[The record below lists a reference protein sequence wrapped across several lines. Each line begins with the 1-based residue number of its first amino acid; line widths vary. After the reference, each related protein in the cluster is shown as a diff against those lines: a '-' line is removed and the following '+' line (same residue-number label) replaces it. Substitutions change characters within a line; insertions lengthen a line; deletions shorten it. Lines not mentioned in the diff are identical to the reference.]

1 MQQYFN
7 QLAATATAALRQREV
22 FTAFVSGEDSDF
34 CRFNGAKVRQAG
46 SVKQSKLELRLI
58 DGRRNAQG
66 ELSLSGV
73 RGEDEQRVLHM
84 LGLLRE
90 QLKQLPEDPYLL
102 YATEVHSSE
111 RRQISDFPD
120 SAEVVSRIVAQAK
133 GVDLVGIYAS
143 GSLYR
148 GFANSLG
155 QRNWFETANFN
166 FDFSLYLRADKAVK
180 TGYAGFAW
188 DESEFAA
195 KLATAKAQLAVLD
208 QPVRSIAP
216 GQYRVYLAPQA
227 LAEVAEMLSWG
238 GFSLKAQKTKHT
250 PLLKM
255 IEGGVRMA
263 PGVTMIEDTAGG
275 SAADFNDLGYTKP
288 AQVKLIDAG
297 VYRDALISPRSAQE
311 YGVAT
316 NGAGSDESPQSLSLA
331 AGSLSDEQ
339 ILPTLGN
346 GIYLNNLWYLNFSD
360 RPAGRVTGMTRFASF
375 WVDHGE
381 IKQPLNVMRFDESIL
396 RLFGDKLVGLTSKRE
411 LLPSSRTYGQRSLE
425 GVHLPGAVIDDFS
438 LTL

>member
-7 QLAATATAALRQREV
+7 QIADTATQGLQRNEV
-22 FTAFVSGEDSDF
+22 LTAYVSGEDSDF

-58 DGRRNAQG
+58 VGRRNAQG

-73 RGEDEQRVLHM
+73 RTEDDQRVSQM
-84 LGLLRE
+84 LSLLRD

-102 YATEVHSSE
+102 YATDVQSSE
-111 RRQISDFPD
+111 QRQVSEIPSCAEAISR
-120 SAEVVSRIVAQAK
+120 VVVQAQ
-133 GVDLVGIYAS
+133 GLDLVGIYAA

-180 TGYAGFAW
+180 TGYGGLVWNEA
-188 DESEFAA
+188 EFSA
-195 KLATAKAQLAVLD
+195 KLATAKAQLAVLN
-208 QPVRSIAP
+208 QPARSIKP

-227 LAEVAEMLSWG
+227 LAEVTEMLGWG

-250 PLLKM
+250 PLLRM
-255 IEGGVRMA
+255 IAGGAKMA
-263 PGVTMIEDTAGG
+263 PSVTMIEDTAGG
-275 SAADFNDLGYTKP
+275 STANFNDLGYIKP
-288 AQVKLIDAG
+288 PQVTLIDAG
-297 VYRDALISPRSAQE
+297 IYRDALVSPRSAQE
-311 YGVAT
+311 YGVQT
-316 NGAGSDESPQSLSLA
+316 NGAGADESPQSLSLA
-331 AGSLSDEQ
+331 AGTLAEEQ
-339 ILPTLGN
+339 VLPTLRD

-375 WVDHGE
+375 WVEHGE
-381 IKQPLNVMRFDESIL
+381 IREPLNVMRFDESLL
-396 RLFGDKLVGLTSKRE
+396 RLFGDKLVGLTAKRE
-411 LLPSSRTYGQRSLE
+411 MLPSARTYGQRSLE
-425 GVHLPGAVIDDFS
+425 GSHLPGAIVDDFS
-438 LTL
+438 FTL

>member
-7 QLAATATAALRQREV
+7 QLADTATKGLRPNEV
-22 FTAFVSGEDSDF
+22 FTAYVTGEDSDF

-46 SVKQSKLELRLI
+46 SVKQGKLELRLI

-66 ELSLSGV
+66 ELSLSGI
-73 RGEDEQRVLHM
+73 RATDEQGVGQM
-84 LGLLRE
+84 LALLRE

-102 YATEVHSSE
+102 YATDICSSE
-111 RRQISDFPD
+111 RRQASDLP
-120 SAEVVSRIVAQAK
+120 SSGELVSRVVEQAR
-133 GVDLVGIYAS
+133 GLDLVGIYAA
-143 GSLYR
+143 GTMYR

-180 TGYAGFAW
+180 THYAGFAW
-188 DESEFAA
+188 NEADFAA
-195 KLATAKAQLAVLD
+195 KLAKAKAQLAVLD
-208 QPVRSIAP
+208 QPARSLKP
-216 GQYRVYLAPQA
+216 GQYRVFLAPKA
-227 LAEVAEMLSWG
+227 LADVTEMMGWG
-238 GFSLKAQKTKHT
+238 GFSLKAQRTKQT

-288 AQVKLIDAG
+288 AQVTLIDRG
-297 VYRDALISPRSAQE
+297 TYRDALVSPRSAKE

-316 NGAGSDESPQSLSLA
+316 NGATSDEAPQSLALA
-331 AGSLSDEQ
+331 AGSLAEEQ
-339 ILPTLGN
+339 VLPTLGD
-346 GIYLNNLWYLNFSD
+346 GIYINNLWYLNFSD

-396 RLFGDKLVGLTSKRE
+396 RMLGDKLVGLTAKRE
-411 LLPSSRTYGQRSLE
+411 LLPSSQTYGQRSLQ
-425 GVHLPGAVIDDFS
+425 GSHLPGAIVDDVSF
-438 LTL
+438 TL